1 MNWLEK
7 LRDEAQRP
15 PLQPR
20 MLLLWSGQVI
30 GTVAPGF
37 LESVDVDFL
46 RGQRITFTHKKTP
59 GLGETWSFTAPDA
72 SFALNALAHL
82 MREKGRSG
90 PWRDE
95 QIAVCTPQG
104 QRVATV
110 ERGAVRL
117 LGVTTHAVHLIGLVA
132 DGRMWV
138 QQRSKKK
145 PHYPNKWDTLMGG
158 MVSASETLDQAL
170 ARETQEEAGLDVAQ
184 LKQLRHGGQ
193 VMFACPSS
201 EVTGGVA
208 YMRERVDWYCAE
220 LPQGAVPKNQD
231 GEVQQFQ
238 CIDHPTLLDWLER
251 GQFTPEASLVLADY
265 LGL

>member
-1 MNWLEK
+1 MEWLDK

-15 PLQPR
+15 PAQPR
-20 MLLLWSGQVI
+20 MLLMWSGQVI

-46 RGQRITFTHKKTP
+46 RGQRITFTHRKTP

-72 SFALNALAHL
+72 SFALNALAQL

-90 PWRDE
+90 PWRNE

-110 ERGAVRL
+110 ERGAVRV
-117 LGVTTHAVHLIGLVA
+117 LGVHTHAVHLVGLA
-132 DGRMWV
+132 PDGRMWV

-145 PHYPNKWDTLMGG
+145 PNHPSKWDTLMGG
-158 MVSASETLDQAL
+158 MVAASDTLAQAL
-170 ARETQEEAGLDVAQ
+170 ARETLEEAGLEVAQ
-184 LKQLRHGGQ
+184 LGNVQHGGQ
-193 VMFACPSS
+193 VTFSCPSD
-201 EVTGGVA
+201 EVKGGVA
-208 YMRERVDWYCAE
+208 FMRERVDWFHAT
-220 LPQGAVPKNQD
+220 VPDGMAPINRD

-238 CIDHPTLLDWLER
+238 CIDTATLMAWLEE
-251 GQFTPEASLVLADY
+251 GKFTPEATLVLADY
-265 LGL
+265 LKL